1 MEEDDFKIEYLHY
14 IKNIMSDELKIIT
27 TAWSAPAW
35 MKDSKSITW
44 GKEILDETISCI
56 TRKKFTLESFKVFII

>member
-1 MEEDDFKIEYLHY
+1 
-14 IKNIMSDELKIIT
+14 MSDELKIIT

-56 TRKKFTLESFKVFII
+56 IRKKFALESFEVFII